1 MRAFS
6 HGNDAQALQ
15 DFLSELVC
23 EVQQPEQTDLLI
35 EVLMRIEQPLDKVR
49 DDRWA
54 VTPIDRARIHR

>member
-1 MRAFS
+1 MRSFS
-6 HGNDAQALQ
+6 HANNSQALQ
-15 DFLSELVC
+15 DFLSDLAC
-23 EVQQPEQTDLLI
+23 EVKQPEQTDLLI

>member
-1 MRAFS
+1 MRSFS

-23 EVQQPEQTDLLI
+23 EVKQPEQTDLLI
-35 EVLMRIEQPLDKVR
+35 EVLLRMERPLDKVR

>member
-1 MRAFS
+1 MRSFS
-6 HGNDAQALQ
+6 NGNDVYALQ

-23 EVQQPEQTDLLI
+23 EVRQPEQTDLLI
-35 EVLMRIEQPLDKVR
+35 EVLMRIERPLDKVR

>member
-6 HGNDAQALQ
+6 NGNDAQALQ

-54 VTPIDRARIHR
+54 VTPIDRARIHK

>member
-1 MRAFS
+1 MRSFS
-6 HGNDAQALQ
+6 NGNDVYALQ

-23 EVQQPEQTDLLI
+23 EVKQPEQTDLLI
-35 EVLMRIEQPLDKVR
+35 EVLMRIERPLDKVR

>member
-1 MRAFS
+1 MRSFS
-6 HGNDAQALQ
+6 NANNSQALR
-15 DFLSELVC
+15 DFLSDLAC
-23 EVQQPEQTDLLI
+23 EVKQPEQTDLLI